1 MSGYNIKAI
10 DAELE
15 CLNGRIADR
24 NATIAAQAAEIER
37 RGHENY
43 ALKEQL
49 KRNVE
54 GFNSILLELNILR
67 RYASPEVSLKIQ
79 EARAALQPKEGE

>member
-1 MSGYNIKAI
+1 MSQFQTV
-10 DAELE
+10 EQLH
-15 CLNGRIADR
+15 
-24 NATIAAQAAEIER
+24 ATIASQAAEIER

-79 EARAALQPKEGE
+79 EARAALQPKEGEGG